1 MIPVTAKARGVLGR
15 SFTQHVRV
23 QSWLGGELL
32 HDDVPITAASEEG
45 DRSLAVPT
53 RLTLTVPQRRR
64 GYDWT
69 PSTDAHPLAAN
80 GQQLR
85 VQVGVEIGPEGIEW
99 IDRGIFVITESEPDG
114 SGSIIVQAADL
125 LYLVSEARFAGPY
138 QPGGNFKAALRGLVE
153 PAITVVY
160 DPALVDRAVATTVSY
175 DGSRLDSANDLLDG
189 WPAEAAVTTDGY
201 LYVSPPTTP
210 TEAVVELDDR
220 VIERIGSSTRE
231 GAYNV
236 YVVKGRTTAGAD
248 VYGTLYETRGA
259 RAFGGPFNPLPVTY
273 EFFHPAAREV
283 KTCLAIAALMRQRVR
298 RNSGRERIVGLI
310 PDPTLQ
316 LGDAVIDQGEL
327 WTIEKLTLP
336 YVPGPAMSLTL
347 RSVA

>member
-32 HDDVPITAASEEG
+32 HDDVPVTAASEEG

-125 LYLVSEARFAGPY
+125 LYLVSEARFAGAY

-160 DPALVDRAVATTVSY
+160 DPALVDRAVATTVNY

-189 WPAEAAVTTDGY
+189 WPAEAAVTPDGY
-201 LYVSPPTTP
+201 LYVSAPTTP
-210 TEAVVELDDR
+210 TTALIALDDR
-220 VIERIGSSTRE
+220 VLKRVGSSSRE

-236 YVVKGRTTAGAD
+236 VVAKSRTLEGAD
-248 VYGTLYETRGA
+248 IYATAYEKRGA
-259 RAFGGPFNPLPVTY
+259 RAWGGPFNPLPVTY
-273 EFFHPAAREV
+273 EFFHPAARTA
-283 KTCLAIAALMRQRVR
+283 KLCAILAYFTLERIR
-298 RNSGRERIVGLI
+298 RNSGRERTVDLI

-316 LGDAVIDQGEL
+316 LGDAVMDQGEL